1 MMSLKEKILFPD
13 SSKEKRD
20 KESFLTTL
28 ADRDWRKKL
37 KPALEKHN
45 FQAIKTLH
53 ENYSKQH
60 PQEQEGIEAFF
71 DALSAWTK
79 EKQLKYSLL
88 KGKERKY
95 AIRELTEYQ
104 SLLTHFLIQ
113 NSQNKDELERFWDL
127 LKKTASASGK
137 TEEFQTMRQG
147 VLGQVATFLSLN
159 ELKLHPH
166 LAHPRLDMFDQI
178 DLQAKDTNSKKE
190 IDIQIKSTKRV
201 SSPEI
206 FSSQEVYFPSV
217 EVNQRDN
224 TVINIADKYFVQ
236 KNKVFQMHL
245 HKYQDMI
252 KKQVKGYLVV
262 IPYQEIDNITGQPS
276 SEIIDFLKQKLRAPK
291 ASRYKQSI
299 H

>member
-1 MMSLKEKILFPD
+1 MPLKEKILFSD
-13 SSKEKRD
+13 SDKEKGD
-20 KESFLTTL
+20 KESFLTAL
-28 ADRDWRKKL
+28 IDRDWSAVL

-45 FQAIKTLH
+45 FQIVKKLH
-53 ENYSKQH
+53 KEYSKQY
-60 PQEQEGIEAFF
+60 PQEQEEIEAFF
-71 DALSAWTK
+71 NALSAWSK
-79 EKQLKYSLL
+79 EKQLKYSLV
-88 KGKERKY
+88 KGKEKRK

-104 SLLTHFLIQ
+104 YLLTHFLIQ

-217 EVNQRDN
+217 EINQRDN

-245 HKYQDMI
+245 QKYQDMI

-262 IPYQEIDNITGQPS
+262 IPYQEIDHVTGQPFPK
-276 SEIIDFLKQKLRAPK
+276 IVNFLKQKLRVPK
-291 ASRYKQSI
+291 ASKYKQSI